1 MTSRPDL
8 PVPFEALPNPR
19 GGSVRLAEMAL
30 TDAQHAFARQGET
43 AAALKRAIA
52 ALHSAGWL
60 PAQRFAEAL
69 ALVAP
74 LGDESAGSHARI
86 ADALAVFGAAVE
98 RHNLRELSCSTVL
111 FDHYRGLHA
120 LLATHTRVAPVSYD
134 DLALAGRAI
143 APATLRDIAPERLA
157 RVRARYEE
165 TLLKLL
171 RGPAEEAA
179 DAFERLDACLE
190 ELRGAD
196 PYDFWRLATSTARAL
211 RERARR
217 NGGIGGVADIGG
229 VGGGIDRA
237 ADHIA
242 DAKRL
247 YARFNLVLADQAHAL
262 AFAPRSLV
270 RATLALLWR
279 DFALYGAAPEDAEH
293 VDVLRDYGLTVA
305 WHVAATPA
313 SEAAWEAGAARSGE
327 EAVARE
333 AATRDLGVL
342 RVNAAAYEDFLQSA
356 ETAIDALVERGTQAS
371 ETGMVDEAAALA
383 AADASHR
390 LGAAACALGLG
401 HVALLADTLGLAW
414 RRVAHHGETHADGA
428 EGATRG
434 VDATVP
440 ERAAQMLRSM
450 LHQAAAGIAPSE
462 GRGSIVAL
470 TTMIEKPALTAR

>member
-8 PVPFEALPNPR
+8 PVPFDALPNPR

-30 TDAQHAFARQGET
+30 TDALHAFQRQGET
-43 AAALKRAIA
+43 GAALKRAIA

-74 LGDESAGSHARI
+74 LGEESEGSRARI
-86 ADALAVFGAAVE
+86 AESLAVFGAAVE

-143 APATLRDIAPERLA
+143 APATLRGIAPERLA
-157 RVRARYEE
+157 RVRAHYEE

-171 RGPAEEAA
+171 RGPAEESA
-179 DAFERLDACLE
+179 DAFARLDACLD
-190 ELRGAD
+190 ELRGGD
-196 PYDFWRLATSTARAL
+196 PYDFWRLATSTVRAL
-211 RERARR
+211 RERAAR
-217 NGGIGGVADIGG
+217 DG
-229 VGGGIDRA
+229 VGLDHA

-262 AFAPRSLV
+262 SYAPRSLV

-279 DFALYGAAPEDAEH
+279 DFALYGATPEDTEH

-305 WHVAATPA
+305 WHVAATRA
-313 SEAAWEAGAARSGE
+313 SEAAWEEGAAHASE
-327 EAVARE
+327 EASRD

-356 ETAIDALVERGTQAS
+356 EQSIDALVERGTQAS
-371 ETGMVDEAAALA
+371 ETGTVDEAAALSA
-383 AADASHR
+383 ANASHR

-434 VDATVP
+434 LDAIVP

-470 TTMIEKPALTAR
+470 TAMIEKPTPIAR

>member
-30 TDAQHAFARQGET
+30 TDALHAFQRQGET
-43 AAALKRAIA
+43 GAALKRAIA

-60 PAQRFAEAL
+60 PAQRFVEAL

-74 LGDESAGSHARI
+74 LGEESAGSHARI
-86 ADALAVFGAAVE
+86 ADALAVFGSAVE

-143 APATLRDIAPERLA
+143 APATLRGIAPERLA
-157 RVRARYEE
+157 RVRAHYEE

-171 RGPAEEAA
+171 RGPADASA
-179 DAFERLDACLE
+179 DAFARLDTCLD
-190 ELRGAD
+190 ELRGSD
-196 PYDFWRLATSTARAL
+196 PYDFWRLASSTVTAL
-211 RERARR
+211 RERAAR
-217 NGGIGGVADIGG
+217 NGAEL
-229 VGGGIDRA
+229 
-237 ADHIA
+237 DHIA

-262 AFAPRSLV
+262 SYAPRSLV

-279 DFALYGAAPEDAEH
+279 DFALYGAAPEDADH

-305 WHVAATPA
+305 WHAAGTHE
-313 SEAAWEAGAARSGE
+313 SEAAWEAGAAQASD
-327 EAVARE
+327 EATRD

-356 ETAIDALVERGTQAS
+356 ETSIDALVERGSQAS
-371 ETGMVDEAAALA
+371 ETGTVDEAAALSA
-383 AADASHR
+383 ANASHR
-390 LGAAACALGLG
+390 LGASACALGLG

-434 VDATVP
+434 LDATVP

-470 TTMIEKPALTAR
+470 TAMIERPTPIPR

>member
-1 MTSRPDL
+1 M
-8 PVPFEALPNPR
+8 PNPR

-30 TDAQHAFARQGET
+30 TDALHAFHRQGET
-43 AAALKRAIA
+43 GAALKRAIA

-74 LGDESAGSHARI
+74 LGDESDGNRARI
-86 ADALAVFGAAVE
+86 ADSIAMFGAAVE

-120 LLATHTRVAPVSYD
+120 LLAAHTRVAPVSYD

-143 APATLRDIAPERLA
+143 APATLRGIAPERLA

-165 TLLKLL
+165 ALLRLL
-171 RGPAEEAA
+171 RGPAGESAEAC
-179 DAFERLDACLE
+179 ERLDACLA
-190 ELRGAD
+190 ELRGPD
-196 PYDFWRLATSTARAL
+196 PYDFWRLASSAVHAL
-211 RERARR
+211 REHAQRDGARAD
-217 NGGIGGVADIGG
+217 DIDFDAGSAY
-229 VGGGIDRA
+229 D
-237 ADHIA
+237 A

-262 AFAPRSLV
+262 SYAPRSLV

-279 DFALYGAAPEDAEH
+279 DFALYGAAPENAEH

-305 WHVAATPA
+305 WHVAASPA
-313 SEAAWEAGAARSGE
+313 SEAAWEEGAAQASE
-327 EAVARE
+327 EASRDAG
-333 AATRDLGVL
+333 TRDLGVL

-356 ETAIDALVERGTQAS
+356 ETSIDALVERGTQAS
-371 ETGMVDEAAALA
+371 ETGTVDEAAALA
-383 AADASHR
+383 AANASHR

-401 HVALLADTLGLAW
+401 HVASLADTLGLAW
-414 RRVAHHGETHADGA
+414 RRVAYHGEARDGG
-428 EGATRG
+428 EVDLQGSTQGSTQGATRG
-434 VDATVP
+434 LDATVP

-470 TTMIEKPALTAR
+470 TAMIERPLTIAR

>member
-8 PVPFEALPNPR
+8 PVAFEALPNPR

-30 TDAQHAFARQGET
+30 TDALHAFQRQGET
-43 AAALKRAIA
+43 GAALKRAIA

-74 LGDESAGSHARI
+74 LGEESEGSRARI
-86 ADALAVFGAAVE
+86 AEALAVFRAAVE
-98 RHNLRELSCSTVL
+98 RHNLRELACSTAL
-111 FDHYRGLHA
+111 FEHYRGLHA
-120 LLATHTRVAPVSYD
+120 LLAAHTRVAPVSYD

-143 APATLRDIAPERLA
+143 APATLRGFAPERLA
-157 RVRARYEE
+157 HVRAHYED

-171 RGPAEEAA
+171 RGPAESSA
-179 DAFERLDACLE
+179 DSFARLDACLD
-190 ELRGAD
+190 ELRGSD
-196 PYDFWRLATSTARAL
+196 PYDFWRLASSTVRAL
-211 RERARR
+211 RERAER
-217 NGGIGGVADIGG
+217 NGAEL
-229 VGGGIDRA
+229 
-237 ADHIA
+237 DHIA

-262 AFAPRSLV
+262 SYAPRSLV

-305 WHVAATPA
+305 WHVAATQA
-313 SEAAWEAGAARSGE
+313 SEAAWEEGAARASE
-327 EAVARE
+327 EASRDAP
-333 AATRDLGVL
+333 TRDLGVL
-342 RVNAAAYEDFLQSA
+342 RVNAVAYEDFLQSA
-356 ETAIDALVERGTQAS
+356 ETSIDALVERGTQAS
-371 ETGMVDEAAALA
+371 ETGMVDEAAALS

-434 VDATVP
+434 LDATVP

-470 TTMIEKPALTAR
+470 TSMIERPAPITR

>member
-8 PVPFEALPNPR
+8 PVPIEALPNPR

-43 AAALKRAIA
+43 APALKRAIA

-69 ALVAP
+69 ALVTP
-74 LGDESAGSHARI
+74 LGDDSEATHDRI
-86 ADALAVFGAAVE
+86 ALAMSAFCAAVE
-98 RHNLRELSCSTVL
+98 RHNLRELSCSTEL

-120 LLATHTRVAPVSYD
+120 LLAAHTRIAPVSYD

-143 APATLRDIAPERLA
+143 APSTLRGVAPERLA
-157 RVRARYEE
+157 RVRAHYEAS
-165 TLLKLL
+165 LLALL
-171 RGPAEEAA
+171 RAPADQPQAA
-179 DAFERLDACLE
+179 IDETFSRLDACLA
-190 ELRGAD
+190 ELAGPD
-196 PYDFWRLATSTARAL
+196 PYDFWRLASSTVRAL
-211 RERARR
+211 RERAGRH
-217 NGGIGGVADIGG
+217 AD
-229 VGGGIDRA
+229 VSA
-237 ADHIA
+237 YA

-247 YARFNLVLADQAHAL
+247 YARFNLVLADQAHAST
-262 AFAPRSLV
+262 FAPRSLV

-279 DFALYGAAPEDAEH
+279 DFALYGATPEDAEH

-313 SEAAWEAGAARSGE
+313 SEAAWEQSAAQASEESTR
-327 EAVARE
+327 EAV
-333 AATRDLGVL
+333 TRDLGVL

-356 ETAIDALVERGTQAS
+356 EASIEGLVERGTQAS
-371 ETGMVDEAAALA
+371 ETGTVDAAAALHA
-383 AADASHR
+383 ANASHR

-414 RRVAHHGETHADGA
+414 RRVAHQG
-428 EGATRG
+428 EGADQRDARG
-434 VDATVP
+434 LDASIP

-462 GRGSIVAL
+462 GRASIA
-470 TTMIEKPALTAR
+470 ALTAMIERPSAVTR

>member
-8 PVPFEALPNPR
+8 PVAFEALPNPR

-30 TDAQHAFARQGET
+30 TDALHAFQRQGET

-60 PAQRFAEAL
+60 PGQRFAEAL

-74 LGDESAGSHARI
+74 LGDESEGSHARI
-86 ADALAVFGAAVE
+86 ADAIAVFRAAVE
-98 RHNLRELSCSTVL
+98 RHNLRELSCSTLL

-120 LLATHTRVAPVSYD
+120 LLAAHTRVAPVSYD

-143 APATLRDIAPERLA
+143 APATLRGIAPERLA
-157 RVRARYEE
+157 HLRAHYEA

-171 RGPAEEAA
+171 RGPAEHSA
-179 DAFERLDACLE
+179 DAFERLDACLD
-190 ELRGAD
+190 ELRGSD
-196 PYDFWRLATSTARAL
+196 PYDFWRLASSTVRAL
-211 RERARR
+211 RERAER
-217 NGGIGGVADIGG
+217 NGGEL
-229 VGGGIDRA
+229 
-237 ADHIA
+237 DHIA

-262 AFAPRSLV
+262 SYAPRSLV

-279 DFALYGAAPEDAEH
+279 DFALYGAAPEDAGH

-305 WHVAATPA
+305 WHVAATAA
-313 SEAAWEAGAARSGE
+313 SEAAWEAGAAQASE
-327 EAVARE
+327 EASRDAV
-333 AATRDLGVL
+333 TRDLGAL

-356 ETAIDALVERGTQAS
+356 ETSIDALVERGTQAS
-371 ETGMVDEAAALA
+371 ETGTVDEAAALS

-434 VDATVP
+434 IDATVP

-470 TTMIEKPALTAR
+470 TAMIEKPALIAR

>member
-30 TDAQHAFARQGET
+30 TDALHAFQRQGET

-69 ALVAP
+69 ALVTP
-74 LGDESAGSHARI
+74 LGDESEGSRARI
-86 ADALAVFGAAVE
+86 AEALAVFGAAVE

-120 LLATHTRVAPVSYD
+120 LLASHTRVAPVSYD

-143 APATLRDIAPERLA
+143 APATLRGVVPERLA
-157 RVRARYEE
+157 RVRAHYEE

-171 RGPAEEAA
+171 RGPAEASA
-179 DAFERLDACLE
+179 DAFARLDACLD
-190 ELRGAD
+190 ELRGSD
-196 PYDFWRLATSTARAL
+196 PYDFWRLASSTVKAL
-211 RERARR
+211 RERAQR
-217 NGGIGGVADIGG
+217 NGGDL
-229 VGGGIDRA
+229 
-237 ADHIA
+237 DHIA

-262 AFAPRSLV
+262 SYAPRSLV

-279 DFALYGAAPEDAEH
+279 DFALYGAAPEDTEH

-305 WHVAATPA
+305 WHVAASQE
-313 SEAAWEAGAARSGE
+313 SEAAWEEGAAQASE
-327 EAVARE
+327 EAARD

-356 ETAIDALVERGTQAS
+356 ETSIDALVERGTQAS
-371 ETGMVDEAAALA
+371 ETGTVDEAAALSA
-383 AADASHR
+383 ANASHR

-434 VDATVP
+434 LDATVP

-470 TTMIEKPALTAR
+470 TAMIERPMPITR

>member
-8 PVPFEALPNPR
+8 PVTFEALPNPR

-30 TDAQHAFARQGET
+30 TDAHHAFQRQGET
-43 AAALKRAIA
+43 APALKRAIS

-74 LGDESAGSHARI
+74 LGEESEPTRARI
-86 ADALAVFGAAVE
+86 AAALADFGAAVE

-120 LLATHTRVAPVSYD
+120 LLAMHTRVAPVSYD

-143 APATLRDIAPERLA
+143 APATLRGIAPERLA
-157 RVRARYEE
+157 RVRAHYEQA
-165 TLLKLL
+165 LLKLL
-171 RGPAEEAA
+171 RGPEQESA
-179 DAFERLDACLE
+179 DAFARLDECLG
-190 ELRGAD
+190 ELGGPG
-196 PYDFWRLATSTARAL
+196 PYDFWRLALNTIWAL
-211 RERARR
+211 RERAERR
-217 NGGIGGVADIGG
+217 GDADF
-229 VGGGIDRA
+229 A
-237 ADHIA
+237 ANA

-247 YARFNLVLADQAHAL
+247 YARFNLVLADQAHASTY
-262 AFAPRSLV
+262 APRSLV

-279 DFALYGAAPEDAEH
+279 DFALYGAMPEDAER

-305 WHVAATPA
+305 WHVAANPA
-313 SEAAWEAGAARSGE
+313 SEAAWEQGAAQAIE
-327 EAVARE
+327 ENARDGSS
-333 AATRDLGVL
+333 RDLGAL
-342 RVNAAAYEDFLQSA
+342 RVNATAYEDFLQSA
-356 ETAIDALVERGTQAS
+356 EASIEGLVERGSQAS
-371 ETGMVDEAAALA
+371 ETGTVDADAALHSA
-383 AADASHR
+383 NASHR

-414 RRVAHHGETHADGA
+414 RRVAHQGAHESADGVA
-428 EGATRG
+428 REL
-434 VDATVP
+434 DATVP

-462 GRGSIVAL
+462 GRASIA
-470 TTMIEKPALTAR
+470 ALTAMIERPAAVNR

>member
-8 PVPFEALPNPR
+8 PVPIEALPNPR

-30 TDAQHAFARQGET
+30 TDAIHAFQRQGET
-43 AAALKRAIA
+43 APALKRAIA

-74 LGDESAGSHARI
+74 LGDEPDATHDRI
-86 ADALAVFGAAVE
+86 ALAMSAFRAAVE
-98 RHNLRELSCSTVL
+98 RHNLRELSCSTEL

-120 LLATHTRVAPVSYD
+120 LLAAHTRIAPVSYD

-143 APATLRDIAPERLA
+143 APSTLRGVAPERLA
-157 RVRARYEE
+157 RVRAHYEAA
-165 TLLKLL
+165 LLALL
-171 RGPAEEAA
+171 RAPADQPQAGIDET
-179 DAFERLDACLE
+179 FSRLDACLA
-190 ELRGAD
+190 ELAGPD
-196 PYDFWRLATSTARAL
+196 PYDFWRLASSTVRAL
-211 RERARR
+211 RERAGRH
-217 NGGIGGVADIGG
+217 ADLSS
-229 VGGGIDRA
+229 
-237 ADHIA
+237 HA

-247 YARFNLVLADQAHAL
+247 YARFNLVLADQAHAST
-262 AFAPRSLV
+262 FAPRSLV

-279 DFALYGAAPEDAEH
+279 DFALYGATPEDAGH

-313 SEAAWEAGAARSGE
+313 SEAAWEQGAAQASE
-327 EAVARE
+327 ESARE
-333 AATRDLGVL
+333 AVTRDLGVL

-356 ETAIDALVERGTQAS
+356 EASIEGLVERGTQAS
-371 ETGMVDEAAALA
+371 ETGTVDADAALHA
-383 AADASHR
+383 ANASHR

-414 RRVAHHGETHADGA
+414 RRVAHQG
-428 EGATRG
+428 EGADPSDARG
-434 VDATVP
+434 LDAAIP

-462 GRGSIVAL
+462 GRASIA
-470 TTMIEKPALTAR
+470 ALTAMIERAPAVTR

>member
-8 PVPFEALPNPR
+8 HVPFEALPNPR

-30 TDAQHAFARQGET
+30 TDAQHAFQRQGET
-43 AAALKRAIA
+43 GAALKRAIA

-74 LGDESAGSHARI
+74 LGDESDGNRARI
-86 ADALAVFGAAVE
+86 ADAIAVFGAAVE
-98 RHNLRELSCSTVL
+98 RHNLRELACSTAL

-120 LLATHTRVAPVSYD
+120 LLAAHTRVAPVSYD

-143 APATLRDIAPERLA
+143 APATLRGFALERLA
-157 RVRARYEE
+157 RVRAHYEE
-165 TLLKLL
+165 ALLRLL
-171 RGPAEEAA
+171 RGPADESAA
-179 DAFERLDACLE
+179 AYARLDACLAD
-190 ELRGAD
+190 LRGPD
-196 PYDFWRLATSTARAL
+196 PYDFWRLASSCVMSLRARAK
-211 RERARR
+211 RAKPDDSARQ
-217 NGGIGGVADIGG
+217 NAHD
-229 VGGGIDRA
+229 
-237 ADHIA
+237 A
-242 DAKRL
+242 DARRL

-262 AFAPRSLV
+262 TYAPRSLV

-279 DFALYGAAPEDAEH
+279 DFALYGAAPEEAEH

-313 SEAAWEAGAARSGE
+313 SEAAWEEGAAQAGE
-327 EAVARE
+327 LARD

-342 RVNAAAYEDFLQSA
+342 RVNATAYEDFLQSA
-356 ETAIDALVERGTQAS
+356 ETAIEALVERGAQAS
-371 ETGMVDEAAALA
+371 ETGTVDEAAALA
-383 AADASHR
+383 AANASHR

-414 RRVAHHGETHADGA
+414 RRVAYHGEARGA
-428 EGATRG
+428 ASTAPEAATRG
-434 VDATVP
+434 LDATVP
-440 ERAAQMLRSM
+440 ERAAHMLRSM

-470 TTMIEKPALTAR
+470 TAMIEKPMPVTR

>member
-8 PVPFEALPNPR
+8 PVLSEALPNPR
-19 GGSVRLAEMAL
+19 GGSVRLAEMGL
-30 TDAQHAFARQGET
+30 TDALHAFQRQGET
-43 AAALKRAIA
+43 GAALKRAIA

-74 LGDESAGSHARI
+74 LGEESEGSHARI
-86 ADALAVFGAAVE
+86 ADTIAVFRAAVE
-98 RHNLRELSCSTVL
+98 RHNLRELSCSTAL
-111 FDHYRGLHA
+111 FDHYRGLHM
-120 LLATHTRVAPVSYD
+120 LLASHTRVAPVSYD
-134 DLALAGRAI
+134 DLALVGRAI
-143 APATLRDIAPERLA
+143 APATLRGVAPDRLA
-157 RVRARYEE
+157 RTRARYEE

-171 RGPAEEAA
+171 RGPVEESA
-179 DAFERLDACLE
+179 DAFARLDACLD
-190 ELRGAD
+190 ELRGPD
-196 PYDFWRLATSTARAL
+196 PYDFWRLASSTVRAL
-211 RERARR
+211 RERAQR
-217 NGGIGGVADIGG
+217 NGGEFDQ
-229 VGGGIDRA
+229 
-237 ADHIA
+237 IA
-242 DAKRL
+242 DVKRL

-262 AFAPRSLV
+262 TYAPRSLV

-279 DFALYGAAPEDAEH
+279 DFALYGAMPEDTSH

-305 WHVAATPA
+305 WHVAGSPE
-313 SEAAWEAGAARSGE
+313 SEAAWEASAAQASE
-327 EAVARE
+327 EASRD

-356 ETAIDALVERGTQAS
+356 ETAIDALVERGTQAN
-371 ETGMVDEAAALA
+371 ETGMVDEAAALS

-414 RRVAHHGETHADGA
+414 RRVAHHGESQADGA

-434 VDATVP
+434 LDATVP

-470 TTMIEKPALTAR
+470 TAMIEKPAPFAR

>member
-8 PVPFEALPNPR
+8 PVPYEALPNPR

-30 TDAQHAFARQGET
+30 TDALHAFQRQGET
-43 AAALKRAIA
+43 GAALKRAIA

-69 ALVAP
+69 TLVAP
-74 LGDESAGSHARI
+74 LGEESEGSHARI
-86 ADALAVFGAAVE
+86 ADAIAVFRGAVE
-98 RHNLRELSCSTVL
+98 RRNLRELSCSTAL

-120 LLATHTRVAPVSYD
+120 LLASHTRIAPVSYD

-143 APATLRDIAPERLA
+143 APATLRGIAPERLA
-157 RVRARYEE
+157 HTRARYEE

-171 RGPAEEAA
+171 RGPAEGSA
-179 DAFERLDACLE
+179 DTFARLDACLD
-190 ELRGAD
+190 ELRGPD
-196 PYDFWRLATSTARAL
+196 PYDFWRLASSAVVAL
-211 RERARR
+211 RERAQRT
-217 NGGIGGVADIGG
+217 GGELDY
-229 VGGGIDRA
+229 
-237 ADHIA
+237 IA
-242 DAKRL
+242 DVKRL

-262 AFAPRSLV
+262 SYAPRSLV

-279 DFALYGAAPEDAEH
+279 DFALYGARPEDADH
-293 VDVLRDYGLTVA
+293 VEVLRDYGLTVA
-305 WHVAATPA
+305 WHVAATPE
-313 SEAAWEAGAARSGE
+313 SEAAWEESAAQAGE
-327 EAVARE
+327 EASRD

-342 RVNAAAYEDFLQSA
+342 RVNASAYEDFLHSA
-356 ETAIDALVERGTQAS
+356 ETSIDALVERGTQAN
-371 ETGMVDEAAALA
+371 ETGMVDEAAALS

-434 VDATVP
+434 IDATVP

-470 TTMIEKPALTAR
+470 TAMIEKPAPFAR

>member
-8 PVPFEALPNPR
+8 PVPIEALPNPR

-30 TDAQHAFARQGET
+30 TDALHALQRQGET
-43 AAALKRAIA
+43 APALKRAIA

-74 LGDESAGSHARI
+74 LGDEAELTRDRI
-86 ADALAVFGAAVE
+86 AHALSVFGAAVE
-98 RHNLRELSCSTVL
+98 RHNLRELSCSTEL

-120 LLATHTRVAPVSYD
+120 LLAAHTRIAPVSYD

-143 APATLRDIAPERLA
+143 APSTLRGVASERLT
-157 RVRARYEE
+157 RVRAHYEQ
-165 TLLKLL
+165 TLLALL
-171 RGPAEEAA
+171 RAPADQTQAQA
-179 DAFERLDACLE
+179 DETFARLDACLA
-190 ELRGAD
+190 ELAGPD
-196 PYDFWRLATSTARAL
+196 PYDFWRLASSTVRAL
-211 RERARR
+211 RARAGRY
-217 NGGIGGVADIGG
+217 GAEHAVLPGF
-229 VGGGIDRA
+229 
-237 ADHIA
+237 A

-247 YARFNLVLADQAHAL
+247 YARFNLVLADQAYASSY
-262 AFAPRSLV
+262 APRSLV

-279 DFALYGAAPEDAEH
+279 DFALYGATPEDAEH

-313 SEAAWEAGAARSGE
+313 SEAAWEEGAAQASE
-327 EAVARE
+327 ESSRDGV
-333 AATRDLGVL
+333 TRDLGVL

-356 ETAIDALVERGTQAS
+356 EASIEGLVERGSQAS
-371 ETGMVDEAAALA
+371 ETGTVDAAAALHA
-383 AADASHR
+383 ANASHR

-414 RRVAHHGETHADGA
+414 RRVAHHGEGASDGDA
-428 EGATRG
+428 RG
-434 VDATVP
+434 LDASIP
-440 ERAAQMLRSM
+440 ERAAQTLRSM

-462 GRGSIVAL
+462 GRASVA
-470 TTMIEKPALTAR
+470 ALTAMIENPSAISR

>member
-30 TDAQHAFARQGET
+30 TDALHAFQRQGET
-43 AAALKRAIA
+43 GAALKRAIA

-60 PAQRFAEAL
+60 PGQRFAEAL

-74 LGDESAGSHARI
+74 LGDESEGSHARI
-86 ADALAVFGAAVE
+86 ADAIAVFRGAVE
-98 RHNLRELSCSTVL
+98 RHNLRELSCSTGL

-120 LLATHTRVAPVSYD
+120 LLAAHTRVAPVSYD

-143 APATLRDIAPERLA
+143 APATLRGIAPERLA
-157 RVRARYEE
+157 HLRAHYEA

-171 RGPAEEAA
+171 RGSAEESAN
-179 DAFERLDACLE
+179 AFARLDTCLD
-190 ELRGAD
+190 ELQGSD
-196 PYDFWRLATSTARAL
+196 PYDFWRLASSTVRAL
-211 RERARR
+211 RERAERS
-217 NGGIGGVADIGG
+217 GGAL
-229 VGGGIDRA
+229 
-237 ADHIA
+237 DHIA

-262 AFAPRSLV
+262 SYAPRSLV

-279 DFALYGAAPEDAEH
+279 DFALYGAAPEDTAH

-313 SEAAWEAGAARSGE
+313 SEAAWEAGAAQASE
-327 EAVARE
+327 EASRD

-356 ETAIDALVERGTQAS
+356 ETSIDALVERGTQAS
-371 ETGMVDEAAALA
+371 ETGTVDEAAALS

-434 VDATVP
+434 IDATVP

-470 TTMIEKPALTAR
+470 TAMIEKPALIAR

>member
-8 PVPFEALPNPR
+8 HVPLEALPNPR

-30 TDAQHAFARQGET
+30 TDALHAFHRQGET
-43 AAALKRAIA
+43 GAALKRAIA

-74 LGDESAGSHARI
+74 LGDESEGNRARI
-86 ADALAVFGAAVE
+86 ADAIAVFGAAVE

-120 LLATHTRVAPVSYD
+120 LLAAHTRVAPVSYD

-143 APATLRDIAPERLA
+143 APATLRGVAPERLA

-165 TLLKLL
+165 TLLRLL
-171 RGPAEEAA
+171 RGPAGESA
-179 DAFERLDACLE
+179 DACERLDACLA
-190 ELRGAD
+190 ELRGPD
-196 PYDFWRLATSTARAL
+196 PYDFWRLASSAVRSL
-211 RERARR
+211 RERAQRDETR
-217 NGGIGGVADIGG
+217 PDDIGFNAG
-229 VGGGIDRA
+229 YD
-237 ADHIA
+237 A

-262 AFAPRSLV
+262 SYAPRSLV

-305 WHVAATPA
+305 WHVAASPA
-313 SEAAWEAGAARSGE
+313 SEAAWEEGAAQASE
-327 EAVARE
+327 ETSRDAG
-333 AATRDLGVL
+333 TRDLGVL

-356 ETAIDALVERGTQAS
+356 ETSIDALVERGTQAS
-371 ETGMVDEAAALA
+371 ETGTVDEAAALA
-383 AADASHR
+383 AANASHR

-401 HVALLADTLGLAW
+401 HVASLADTLGLAW
-414 RRVAHHGETHADGA
+414 RRVAHHGEARDDGA

-434 VDATVP
+434 LDATVP

-470 TTMIEKPALTAR
+470 TAMIERPLPIAR